1 MLDSKY
7 QRTLTSTWR
16 LVYFSSKTSK
26 FALICSGSV
35 IHSFSTGPTWIRRLL
50 DVLAHDT
57 RCSQERAILMLLTL
71 DKHNRTSVVMSAL
84 EDIVDSGDK
93 KDSAKHG
100 RRPVPAL
107 RYQHCKSIA
116 ET

>member
-1 MLDSKY
+1 
-7 QRTLTSTWR
+7 
-16 LVYFSSKTSK
+16 
-26 FALICSGSV
+26 
-35 IHSFSTGPTWIRRLL
+35 
-50 DVLAHDT
+50 
-57 RCSQERAILMLLTL
+57 MLLTL

-107 RYQHCKSIA
+107 RYQHFKSIA

>member
-1 MLDSKY
+1 
-7 QRTLTSTWR
+7 
-16 LVYFSSKTSK
+16 
-26 FALICSGSV
+26 
-35 IHSFSTGPTWIRRLL
+35 
-50 DVLAHDT
+50 
-57 RCSQERAILMLLTL
+57 MLLTL

-93 KDSAKHG
+93 EDSAKHG

-107 RYQHCKSIA
+107 RYQHCKPIA